1 MRLQLC
7 PVMMPSI
14 FHLFSLILYP
24 SLTWRTRPKTRL
36 LVSQSRKMANSRA
49 LKFDFCVLNSGQ
61 VVSIG
66 CFECCDLLI
75 EVIQWWL
82 PLKNTSGS
90 FPVRMILPWFLT
102 IYNNYS
108 SDLCFKLKT
117 VGDSCLLYCDR
128 CFPPKKAERKN
139 ALAQH
144 VCISYLLWSCF
155 LSLSNYLCSDFGI
168 IRCIQVQ
175 VAWLFWLALWSIGG
189 LFFCNSL
196 GRVLR
201 KNQRL
206 GWGRGFSG
214 FRGTRCLWFRD
225 IQLGIL
231 KVDGWY

>member
-24 SLTWRTRPKTRL
+24 SLNWRTRPKTQL
-36 LVSQSRKMANSRA
+36 LVSQSRKITNSIA

-66 CFECCDLLI
+66 CLWVLWSLNWSHPVMVAI
-75 EVIQWWL
+75 
-82 PLKNTSGS
+82 KNTSGN
-90 FPVRMILPWFLT
+90 FPVKMILPCFLT
-102 IYNNYS
+102 KYNNYS
-108 SDLCFKLKT
+108 SSLFFKLKT
-117 VGDSCLLYCDR
+117 VGDSCLLYCDH
-128 CFPPKKAERKN
+128 CFPQKKAERKN

-168 IRCIQVQ
+168 IHCIQVQ

-206 GWGRGFSG
+206 GWGRGLSG

-225 IQLGIL
+225 VQLRIL
-231 KVDGWY
+231 KVDG